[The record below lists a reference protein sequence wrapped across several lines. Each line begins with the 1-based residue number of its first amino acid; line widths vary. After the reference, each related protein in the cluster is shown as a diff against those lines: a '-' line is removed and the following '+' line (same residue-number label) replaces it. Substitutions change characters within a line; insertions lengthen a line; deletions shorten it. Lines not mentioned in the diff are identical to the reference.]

1 MSRPGGGTVRSSFPF
16 TRLWSAQKRIR
27 FAHRVTRH
35 KGRPLLAR
43 LSSMVSPTG
52 RYIDRNLVMAQI
64 STSSSGIES
73 VLELTYFPSSLCS
86 YSVPCLILI
95 ELIIDIEIRDRI
107 EPSKR
112 ILPIVSIFFFS
123 STRKS
128 FHRCWWHV
136 PRQEIKPLTI
146 ILIVIR
152 GEEGGGETRCSKERT
167 IASRFSN
174 VTWENRSRGYQSVIS
189 HDIGERYS
197 RNRGRDRLFM
207 QLQRPYVSWNDTKNN
222 ARVIFDRGQKSRF
235 TFVCI

>member
-95 ELIIDIEIRDRI
+95 ELIIHIEIRDQI

-128 FHRCWWHV
+128 FHRWWWHV

-152 GEEGGGETRCSKERT
+152 GEEGGRDSLLEGADDCVALFKRDMGKSIARLSVGNLAWHRRKVFAESRTRSIIYAITTALCFLK
-167 IASRFSN
+167 
-174 VTWENRSRGYQSVIS
+174 
-189 HDIGERYS
+189 RYE
-197 RNRGRDRLFM
+197 
-207 QLQRPYVSWNDTKNN
+207 K
-222 ARVIFDRGQKSRF
+222 
-235 TFVCI
+235 

>member
-95 ELIIDIEIRDRI
+95 ELIIHIEIRDRI

-152 GEEGGGETRCSKERT
+152 GEEGGRDSLLEGADDCVALFKRDMGKSIARLSVGNLAWHRRKVFAESRTRSIIYAITTALCFLK
-167 IASRFSN
+167 
-174 VTWENRSRGYQSVIS
+174 
-189 HDIGERYS
+189 RYE
-197 RNRGRDRLFM
+197 
-207 QLQRPYVSWNDTKNN
+207 K
-222 ARVIFDRGQKSRF
+222 
-235 TFVCI
+235 